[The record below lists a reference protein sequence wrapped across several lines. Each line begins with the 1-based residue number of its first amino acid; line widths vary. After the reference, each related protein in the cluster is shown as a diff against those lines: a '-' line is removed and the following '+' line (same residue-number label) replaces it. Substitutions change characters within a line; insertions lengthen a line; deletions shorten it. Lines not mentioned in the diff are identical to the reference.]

1 MHRLKP
7 LLLVALISLPCTVLA
22 ARTQSEPSTAS
33 ASTRYVPP
41 SPKKSVEI
49 GNFYFRRKKYAG
61 ALSRYKEAV
70 KSDPHY
76 APGYLGLGKVY
87 QRLGLKHKALEAYQ
101 QYLDELPSKK
111 QADEAKDVRRA
122 IKHLKRELNKS
133 AAKAPR
139 AR

>member
-1 MHRLKP
+1 MRRASFI
-7 LLLVALISLPCTVLA
+7 LLIILFAAPCADPALPP
-22 ARTQSEPSTAS
+22 QHNAS
-33 ASTRYVPP
+33 KAIVSARYVPP

-111 QADEAKDVRRA
+111 QADEANDVRRA